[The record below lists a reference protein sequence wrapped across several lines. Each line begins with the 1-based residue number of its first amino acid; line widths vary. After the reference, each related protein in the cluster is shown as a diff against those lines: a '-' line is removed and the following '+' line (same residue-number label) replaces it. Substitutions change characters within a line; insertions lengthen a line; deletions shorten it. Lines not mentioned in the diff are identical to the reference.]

1 MIVTSGE
8 ERRAQILE
16 RLCERELA
24 TVDELAEMFSVSRM
38 TVHRDL
44 DQLEAVGCVRKIH
57 GGATIR
63 PSVVFESNF
72 NYRGRQYLAEK
83 RALASYI
90 ASLIEPG
97 MAVILDDSTTTAA
110 LAEFLPARKPL
121 TVITNATSLIPALI
135 RHEKLSVICLGGH
148 YNRATDAFLGV
159 DCELALE
166 RLHADLGIFSVAA
179 ARGGA
184 GYLHESEV
192 VRAKL
197 AMKAAASRSFVAFD
211 HSKFGKSALHLFG
224 RLKDFDRVFT
234 TNGAD
239 PAEIAQL
246 RAEGVP
252 IEIVP
257 SGASSDGAQREGEN

>member
-1 MIVTSGE
+1 MRSQDP
-8 ERRAQILE
+8 R
-16 RLCERELA
+16 
-24 TVDELAEMFSVSRM
+24 
-38 TVHRDL
+38 
-44 DQLEAVGCVRKIH
+44 
-57 GGATIR
+57 GATIR

-83 RALASYI
+83 RALASHI

-97 MAVILDDSTTTAA
+97 MAVIRDDSTTTAA

-121 TVITNATSLIPALI
+121 TVVTSAASLTPAQI
-135 RHEKLSVICLGGH
+135 RHEIICGGH

-166 RLHADLGIFSVAA
+166 RLHAGLGIFSLAA
-179 ARGGA
+179 VRGGA
-184 GYLHESEV
+184 GYVHESEA
-192 VRAKL
+192 VRTEL
-197 AMKAAASRSFVAFD
+197 AMKAGASRSFVAFD
-211 HSKFGKSALHLFG
+211 HPRFGKSALHLFG

-234 TNGAD
+234 TNGAY
-239 PAEIAQL
+239 PTEIAQL

-257 SGASSDGAQREGEN
+257 SGASVDGAQRGEED